1 MKFAVK
7 NRWSMEVQ
15 FEAEI
20 EANEETALSVK
31 LGMAVKWANLKGANL
46 KGADLKGADL
56 KGADLEGADLEGANL
71 KGADLKGANLKGA
84 NLKWANLKG
93 ANLKGAD
100 LKGADLEGANL
111 EWADV
116 PKIEDFEKKMA
127 EACSK
132 EGALDMGTW
141 HRCETTHCRAGWACV
156 LGGEKGKALEEKL
169 GPELAGILIYREN
182 TPDKYVP
189 NFYASDVLAMKDILK
204 RANR

>member
-31 LGMAVKWANLKGANL
+31 LGMAV
-46 KGADLKGADL
+46 
-56 KGADLEGADLEGANL
+56 
-71 KGADLKGANLKGA
+71 
-84 NLKWANLKG
+84 KWANLKG